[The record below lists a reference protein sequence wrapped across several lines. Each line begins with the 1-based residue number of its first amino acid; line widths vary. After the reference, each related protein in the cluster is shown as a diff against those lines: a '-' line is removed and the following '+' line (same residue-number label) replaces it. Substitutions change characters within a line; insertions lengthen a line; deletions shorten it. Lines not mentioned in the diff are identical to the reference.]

1 MVVRMNDHNMT
12 EAKRNG
18 SVLLSLSKNRAANK
32 LPSGIEKKHGVKRAR
47 PIRPYL
53 DLTLIKDRLILVN
66 FFFSFFVFFL
76 LKKTY
81 LSTSPKKQN
90 AKTPKIPPVA
100 VIAIVSKQLYP
111 DRCTADGAKK
121 NFNALKIIKP
131 IILNILLKGLSQT
144 FCAKKTLL
152 L

>member
-81 LSTSPKKQN
+81 LSTSPKK
-90 AKTPKIPPVA
+90 
-100 VIAIVSKQLYP
+100 
-111 DRCTADGAKK
+111 
-121 NFNALKIIKP
+121 
-131 IILNILLKGLSQT
+131 
-144 FCAKKTLL
+144 
-152 L
+152 